1 MMQLN
6 YERKLAVLLHQS
18 DKVIDRVKK
27 RALNVGFKN
36 GTNGE
41 GRDVEGEVEVG
52 EKRKLAN
59 RLLDNNNNNSNS
71 SNNSSSSKG
80 SGGNS
85 SGTGGDNNTC
95 HTDAVSSLTTL
106 EVEDMI
112 AAATKE
118 GEAIFRNVLGP
129 SPTDPNDLT
138 EGHDDEIFA
147 KKKVNEKKVQIS
159 TTVDDVAKI
168 LRKKKAESK
177 KLLNDSLS
185 SDYSQLDFMDWTA
198 RSL

>member
-36 GTNGE
+36 GTNGK
-41 GRDVEGEVEVG
+41 GRDVEGEVGVG
-52 EKRKLAN
+52 EKRKLVN
-59 RLLDNNNNNSNS
+59 SLLDNNNS

-80 SGGNS
+80 SGSDS
-85 SGTGGDNNTC
+85 SGTGGDNNIGQ
-95 HTDAVSSLTTL
+95 TDAVSSLTTL
-106 EVEDMI
+106 EMEDMI

-118 GEAIFRNVLGP
+118 GEAIFRNILGP
-129 SPTDPNDLT
+129 TPTDPNDLT
-138 EGHDDEIFA
+138 EGHDDEIFT
-147 KKKVNEKKVQIS
+147 KKKVNEKKAQIS

>member
-27 RALNVGFKN
+27 RTFNVGIKS
-36 GTNGE
+36 GSM
-41 GRDVEGEVEVG
+41 DEGEVG
-52 EKRKLAN
+52 GKRKLAN
-59 RLLDNNNNNSNS
+59 NLSESDNN
-71 SNNSSSSKG
+71 NNSSSSKG
-80 SGGNS
+80 SKS
-85 SGTGGDNNTC
+85 SSGGDNNADHNET
-95 HTDAVSSLTTL
+95 VSSLTTP
-106 EVEDMI
+106 EIANMI

-118 GEAIFRNVLGP
+118 GEAIFRNILGP
-129 SPTDPNDLT
+129 TPTDSNDLT
-138 EGHDDEIFA
+138 HGDDSEILL
-147 KKKVNEKKVQIS
+147 KKKEKQNIFQTS
-159 TTVDDVAKI
+159 NSVDDVAKI

-177 KLLNDSLS
+177 KLFNDALS

>member
-36 GTNGE
+36 VTNGE

-59 RLLDNNNNNSNS
+59 SLLDSNN
-71 SNNSSSSKG
+71 NNSSSSKG
-80 SGGNS
+80 SGSKG
-85 SGTGGDNNTC
+85 SGTGGDNNTGQ
-95 HTDAVSSLTTL
+95 TDAVSSLTTV
-106 EVEDMI
+106 EMEDMI

-118 GEAIFRNVLGP
+118 GEAIFRNILGP
-129 SPTDPNDLT
+129 TPTDPNDLT
-138 EGHDDEIFA
+138 EGHDDEILT
-147 KKKVNEKKVQIS
+147 KKKLNEKKVQIS
-159 TTVDDVAKI
+159 TTVDDFAKI
-168 LRKKKAESK
+168 LRKKKQRVK
-177 KLLNDSLS
+177 N
-185 SDYSQLDFMDWTA
+185 F
-198 RSL
+198 

>member
-27 RALNVGFKN
+27 RALNVCFKN
-36 GTNGE
+36 GTNGK
-41 GRDVEGEVEVG
+41 GRDVEGEVGVG

-59 RLLDNNNNNSNS
+59 RLLDNNS
-71 SNNSSSSKG
+71 SSSSKG
-80 SGGNS
+80 NGSDS
-85 SGTGGDNNTC
+85 SGTGGDNNIGQ
-95 HTDAVSSLTTL
+95 TDAVSSLTTL
-106 EVEDMI
+106 EMEDMI

-118 GEAIFRNVLGP
+118 GEAIFRNILGP
-129 SPTDPNDLT
+129 TPTDPNDLT
-138 EGHDDEIFA
+138 EGHDDEIFT
-147 KKKVNEKKVQIS
+147 KKNVNEKKAQIS

>member
-36 GTNGE
+36 GTNGK
-41 GRDVEGEVEVG
+41 GRDVEGEVGVG

-59 RLLDNNNNNSNS
+59 RLLDNNS
-71 SNNSSSSKG
+71 SSSSKG
-80 SGGNS
+80 NGSDS
-85 SGTGGDNNTC
+85 SGTGGDNNIGQ
-95 HTDAVSSLTTL
+95 TDAVSSLTTL
-106 EVEDMI
+106 EMEDMI

-118 GEAIFRNVLGP
+118 GEAIFRNILGP
-129 SPTDPNDLT
+129 TPTDPNDLT
-138 EGHDDEIFA
+138 EGHDDEIFT
-147 KKKVNEKKVQIS
+147 KKNVNEKKAQIS